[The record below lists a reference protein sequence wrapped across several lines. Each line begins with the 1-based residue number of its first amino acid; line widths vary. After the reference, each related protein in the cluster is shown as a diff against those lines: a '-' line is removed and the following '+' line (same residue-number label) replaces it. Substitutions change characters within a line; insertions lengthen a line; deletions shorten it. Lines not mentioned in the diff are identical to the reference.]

1 MQALIAAI
9 ALLKSVGLSPNR
21 SNFQPAAVMLATSFN
36 LSDEAATEAKKAGL
50 IEAIKVL
57 KDAFK
62 ENSAATIDPLAVL
75 LLASEMARQK
85 ADAEDATARAAFE
98 ADVEIIHNSRPEYE
112 EAVRNGE
119 PPGDVAI
126 QFVAAMEELLG
137 KPLPG
142 LLQASNQKFM
152 EIQAEAAK
160 LAEKPTL
167 ELVPPADQQVEAV
180 QEVAPE
186 PTPEPV
192 VTPEP
197 PAKKQKAS

>member
-1 MQALIAAI
+1 M
-9 ALLKSVGLSPNR
+9 
-21 SNFQPAAVMLATSFN
+21 
-36 LSDEAATEAKKAGL
+36 
-50 IEAIKVL
+50 
-57 KDAFK
+57 
-62 ENSAATIDPLAVL
+62 
-75 LLASEMARQK
+75 
-85 ADAEDATARAAFE
+85 
-98 ADVEIIHNSRPEYE
+98 
-112 EAVRNGE
+112 RNGE